1 MINKKNTLIYSIILL
16 FFIHIIINCI
26 YFLYNNKN
34 NLSYNIANFDE
45 KQFKINDKIITYYEK
60 NIKNHSNNNI
70 SKNIVLIHG
79 AFESSLNSYNLISES
94 LNTLV
99 NKPYNFNIFLI
110 DLPGH
115 GKSFKTN
122 NFDYSFR
129 NISSC
134 INSLMENLNI
144 TDALLICNNFSS
156 SIGLNMI
163 SLNDKIFSEI
173 LLIDP
178 VFDYNSIWEN
188 FKLFSKNKLS
198 LLPSFIIL
206 SLNNSSLNLN
216 KYIISY
222 FNNKN
227 SSNKYASKMIKDST
241 PISTLDI
248 KSSIPIF
255 ALINNKKYFNSNY
268 IKNLSNRFSS
278 ILFSPYTYSIENII
292 NSRFK
297 N

>member
-1 MINKKNTLIYSIILL
+1 MVNKKNTLIYSIILL

-34 NLSYNIANFDE
+34 NLSYNIPSFDE
-45 KQFKINDKIITYYEK
+45 KQFKINNKTITYYEK
-60 NIKNHSNNNI
+60 NIKNHSDNNI

-79 AFESSLNSYNLISES
+79 AFESSLNSYNLISEPLS
-94 LNTLV
+94 TLIS
-99 NKPYNFNIFLI
+99 KPYNFNIFLI

-115 GKSFKTN
+115 GKSFKAN

-129 NISSC
+129 NISSY

-178 VFDYNSIWEN
+178 VFDYNSMWEN

-206 SLNNSSLNLN
+206 NLNNSSLNLN
-216 KYIISY
+216 KYITSY

-248 KSSIPIF
+248 KSNIPIF
-255 ALINNKKYFNSNY
+255 ALINNKKYFNSSY

-278 ILFSPYTYSIENII
+278 ILFSPYKYSIEDII